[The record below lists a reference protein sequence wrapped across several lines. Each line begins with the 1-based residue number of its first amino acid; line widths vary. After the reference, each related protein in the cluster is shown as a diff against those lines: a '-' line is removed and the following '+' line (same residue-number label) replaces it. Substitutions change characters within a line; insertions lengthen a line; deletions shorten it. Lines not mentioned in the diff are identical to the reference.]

1 MENLFAALNAVLSF
15 VTPVSD
21 FFWDFPKMFSFWKNI
36 PILGSFSLAIIVL
49 VGSGI
54 YFTFRLGF
62 IQVRLFR
69 AGVHTLAT
77 KRSIK
82 TGISPLTAFLL
93 STAMRVGPGNMI
105 GVASAIAAGGPGALF
120 WMWISAFFGMAT
132 AFTEGT
138 LAQLFKEKRGNTF
151 VGGLPFY
158 ARKLCGNKVWVGT
171 ILSLVY
177 IIYALMCLPAQG
189 FNVVTSIGA
198 IAGLAENVKIPLQST
213 FTYVV
218 SVLVIV
224 LVAFMAFGGIRR
236 VSHWA
241 DILVPVMAVIY
252 VVTALLLILSNVG
265 SVPWFFKAVFEGAF
279 KPEAV
284 FGGFFGTA
292 LLQGVKRG
300 LMSNEAGQG
309 TITMAAAS
317 AEAHHPC
324 EQGIISAL
332 GVFLDT
338 HVICTMTGFIIV
350 MAHEW
355 AADPAAWKAA
365 GTYAKFLT
373 SVNGLSP
380 EMMQV
385 FIQIMVSV
393 CFCLFAYTC
402 VIGFVS
408 FSEISAN
415 RISSSKGFINF
426 IRGLCIFVAA
436 FGIACNIAGYD
447 LSNLWAFSD
456 LGNIIMVYCNVPML
470 YLGLKY
476 VKKAANHYS
485 RDTEASFDSEKVLGI
500 RTDYWD
506 GKEK

>member
-1 MENLFAALNAVLSF
+1 
-15 VTPVSD
+15 
-21 FFWDFPKMFSFWKNI
+21 
-36 PILGSFSLAIIVL
+36 
-49 VGSGI
+49 
-54 YFTFRLGF
+54 
-62 IQVRLFR
+62 
-69 AGVHTLAT
+69 
-77 KRSIK
+77 
-82 TGISPLTAFLL
+82 
-93 STAMRVGPGNMI
+93 
-105 GVASAIAAGGPGALF
+105 
-120 WMWISAFFGMAT
+120 
-132 AFTEGT
+132 
-138 LAQLFKEKRGNTF
+138 
-151 VGGLPFY
+151 
-158 ARKLCGNKVWVGT
+158 
-171 ILSLVY
+171 
-177 IIYALMCLPAQG
+177 
-189 FNVVTSIGA
+189 
-198 IAGLAENVKIPLQST
+198 
-213 FTYVV
+213 
-218 SVLVIV
+218 
-224 LVAFMAFGGIRR
+224 MAFGGIRR
-236 VSHWA
+236 GSHWA

-252 VVTALLLILSNVG
+252 VVTALLLIISNLG

-279 KPEAV
+279 KPEAI

-355 AADPAAWKAA
+355 AVDPAAWKAA

-385 FIQIMVSV
+385 LIQIMVSV

-415 RISSSKGFINF
+415 RISSSRGFINF
-426 IRGLCIFVAA
+426 IRCLCIFVAA

-476 VKKAANHYS
+476 VKKAAAQYS
-485 RDTEASFDSEKVLGI
+485 KDTEASFDSEKVLGI

>member
-36 PILGSFSLAIIVL
+36 PLLGSFSLAIIVL

-54 YFTFRLGF
+54 YFTIRLGF
-62 IQVRLFR
+62 IQVRLFSV
-69 AGVHTLAT
+69 GVHTLASR
-77 KRSIK
+77 RSIK
-82 TGISPLTAFLL
+82 AGISPLAAFLL

-105 GVASAIAAGGPGALF
+105 GVTGAIAAGGPGALF
-120 WMWISAFFGMAT
+120 WMWVSAFFGMAT

-138 LAQLFKEKRGNTF
+138 LAQIFKEKRGDTF

-177 IIYALMCLPAQG
+177 IVYALMCLPAQG
-189 FNVVTSIGA
+189 FNVVTSAGA
-198 IAGLAENVKIPLQST
+198 IAGLARHIQIPVQST
-213 FTYVV
+213 FYYVV
-218 SVLVIV
+218 SVVVI
-224 LVAFMAFGGIRR
+224 LLMAFMAFGGIRR
-236 VSHWA
+236 VSRWA
-241 DILVPVMAVIY
+241 DVLVPVMAVIY
-252 VVTALLLILSNVG
+252 AVTALLLILFNVD
-265 SVPWFFKAVFEGAF
+265 SVPYFFKAVFEGAF

-284 FGGFFGTA
+284 FGGFLGTA

-317 AEAHHPC
+317 AEARHPC

-355 AADPAAWKAA
+355 ALDPAAWKAA
-365 GTYAKFLT
+365 GTYGKFLF
-373 SVNGLSP
+373 SVNGLAP
-380 EMMQV
+380 EMLQV
-385 FIQIMVSV
+385 MVQIMVSI

-426 IRGLCIFVAA
+426 IRCLCVLWQPSALPATLQATTCQTSGLSLIWEISSWYTAT
-436 FGIACNIAGYD
+436 
-447 LSNLWAFSD
+447 
-456 LGNIIMVYCNVPML
+456 
-470 YLGLKY
+470 YLCFTWG
-476 VKKAANHYS
+476 
-485 RDTEASFDSEKVLGI
+485 
-500 RTDYWD
+500 
-506 GKEK
+506 

>member
-1 MENLFAALNAVLSF
+1 
-15 VTPVSD
+15 
-21 FFWDFPKMFSFWKNI
+21 
-36 PILGSFSLAIIVL
+36 
-49 VGSGI
+49 
-54 YFTFRLGF
+54 
-62 IQVRLFR
+62 
-69 AGVHTLAT
+69 
-77 KRSIK
+77 
-82 TGISPLTAFLL
+82 
-93 STAMRVGPGNMI
+93 
-105 GVASAIAAGGPGALF
+105 
-120 WMWISAFFGMAT
+120 
-132 AFTEGT
+132 
-138 LAQLFKEKRGNTF
+138 
-151 VGGLPFY
+151 
-158 ARKLCGNKVWVGT
+158 
-171 ILSLVY
+171 
-177 IIYALMCLPAQG
+177 
-189 FNVVTSIGA
+189 
-198 IAGLAENVKIPLQST
+198 
-213 FTYVV
+213 
-218 SVLVIV
+218 
-224 LVAFMAFGGIRR
+224 
-236 VSHWA
+236 
-241 DILVPVMAVIY
+241 MAVIY
-252 VVTALLLILSNVG
+252 VVTAVLLILFNLD
-265 SVPWFFKAVFEGAF
+265 SVPYFFKAVFTGAF
-279 KPEAV
+279 KPEAI
-284 FGGFFGTA
+284 FGGFLGTA

-355 AADPAAWKAA
+355 ALDPAAWKAA
-365 GTYAKFLT
+365 GTYSKFLL

-380 EMMQV
+380 DMLQV
-385 FIQIMVSV
+385 LVQIMVSV

-476 VKKAANHYS
+476 VIRAARHYS
-485 RDTEASFDSEKVLGI
+485 KDSEASFDSEKVLGI
-500 RTDYWD
+500 KTAYWN
-506 GKEK
+506 GEEK

>member
-1 MENLFAALNAVLSF
+1 M
-15 VTPVSD
+15 
-21 FFWDFPKMFSFWKNI
+21 
-36 PILGSFSLAIIVL
+36 
-49 VGSGI
+49 
-54 YFTFRLGF
+54 
-62 IQVRLFR
+62 
-69 AGVHTLAT
+69 
-77 KRSIK
+77 
-82 TGISPLTAFLL
+82 
-93 STAMRVGPGNMI
+93 
-105 GVASAIAAGGPGALF
+105 
-120 WMWISAFFGMAT
+120 
-132 AFTEGT
+132 
-138 LAQLFKEKRGNTF
+138 
-151 VGGLPFY
+151 
-158 ARKLCGNKVWVGT
+158 WVGT
-171 ILSLVY
+171 ILSVVY

-189 FNVVTSIGA
+189 FNVVTSVGA
-198 IAGLAENVKIPLQST
+198 IAGLVQDIQIPVQST
-213 FTYVV
+213 FYYVV
-218 SVLVIV
+218 AVVVIL

-236 VSHWA
+236 VSRWA

-252 VVTALLLILSNVG
+252 AVTALLLILFNLD
-265 SVPWFFKAVFEGAF
+265 SVPYFFKAVFAGAF

-284 FGGFFGTA
+284 FGGFLGTA

-338 HVICTMTGFIIV
+338 HVICTMIGFIIV

-355 AADPAAWKAA
+355 ALDPAAWKAA
-365 GTYAKFLT
+365 GTYGKFLF
-373 SVNGLSP
+373 SVNGLTP
-380 EMMQV
+380 AMLQV
-385 FIQIMVSV
+385 LVQIMVSV

-426 IRGLCIFVAA
+426 IRFLCIFVAA

-470 YLGLKY
+470 YLGLRY
-476 VKKAANHYS
+476 VIRAAAHYS
-485 RDTEASFDSEKVLGI
+485 KDSSASFDSEKVLGI
-500 RTDYWD
+500 KTAYWK
-506 GKEK
+506 GEEK

>member
-36 PILGSFSLAIIVL
+36 PLLGSFSLAIIVL

-54 YFTFRLGF
+54 YFTIRLGF
-62 IQVRLFR
+62 IQVRLFSV
-69 AGVHTLAT
+69 GVHTLASR
-77 KRSIK
+77 RSIK
-82 TGISPLTAFLL
+82 AGISPLAAFLL

-105 GVASAIAAGGPGALF
+105 GVTGAIAAGGPGALF
-120 WMWISAFFGMAT
+120 WMWVSAFFGMAT

-138 LAQLFKEKRGNTF
+138 LAQIFKEKRGDTF

-177 IIYALMCLPAQG
+177 IVYALMCLPAQG
-189 FNVVTSIGA
+189 FNVVTSAGA
-198 IAGLAENVKIPLQST
+198 IAGLAQHIQIPVQST
-213 FTYVV
+213 FYYVV
-218 SVLVIV
+218 SVLVI
-224 LVAFMAFGGIRR
+224 LLMAFMAFGGIRR
-236 VSHWA
+236 VSRWA
-241 DILVPVMAVIY
+241 DVLVPVMAVIY
-252 VVTALLLILSNVG
+252 AVTALLLILFNVD
-265 SVPWFFKAVFEGAF
+265 SVPYFFKAVFEGAF

-284 FGGFFGTA
+284 FGGFLGTA

-355 AADPAAWKAA
+355 ALDPAAWKAA
-365 GTYAKFLT
+365 GTYSKFLL

-380 EMMQV
+380 DMLQV
-385 FIQIMVSV
+385 LVQIMVSV

-476 VKKAANHYS
+476 VIRAARHYS
-485 RDTEASFDSEKVLGI
+485 KDSEASFDSEKVLGI
-500 RTDYWD
+500 KTAYWN
-506 GKEK
+506 GEEK

>member
-1 MENLFAALNAVLSF
+1 LGLLLLNIGLIITIVVLQAQYGIVAACLGQIVGTLVQFGFLALLIRKYFSFTFYFNPKEEKMKQALKMSLPVFWSISVAELNAMINRMVASFLFVGSIAALSYAQKLNTIFISF
-15 VTPVSD
+15 
-21 FFWDFPKMFSFWKNI
+21 
-36 PILGSFSLAIIVL
+36 
-49 VGSGI
+49 
-54 YFTFRLGF
+54 FT
-62 IQVRLFR
+62 
-69 AGVHTLAT
+69 
-77 KRSIK
+77 
-82 TGISPLTAFLL
+82 
-93 STAMRVGPGNMI
+93 
-105 GVASAIAAGGPGALF
+105 SAIATIVYPLYAESAAKGDTKQFNSRINLTMSAY
-120 WMWISAFFGMAT
+120 AFF
-132 AFTEGT
+132 
-138 LAQLFKEKRGNTF
+138 
-151 VGGLPFY
+151 
-158 ARKLCGNKVWVGT
+158 
-171 ILSLVY
+171 
-177 IIYALMCLPAQG
+177 
-189 FNVVTSIGA
+189 
-198 IAGLAENVKIPLQST
+198 
-213 FTYVV
+213 
-218 SVLVIV
+218 
-224 LVAFMAFGGIRR
+224 
-236 VSHWA
+236 
-241 DILVPVMAVIY
+241 LVPVMAVIY